1 MFDTEILPNIEGER
15 VRLRWLTTNDV
26 NSLFSIFSDPKV
38 MRYWSSLPLAD
49 VAAAEKLLAEIHSYF
64 EKRNLFQWGVAR
76 QTDNRIIGT
85 CTLFHLDPDNRR
97 AEIGYALGSE
107 NWGKGYMGDALK
119 LLLNFCFDNLNLHR
133 LEADVDPQNT
143 ASIKVLE
150 RLGFQREGYLRE
162 RWLVGGNVQDSLFY
176 GLLKN
181 EWQQHNYEGQTKQ
194 VRN

>member
-181 EWQQHNYEGQTKQ
+181 EWQQHSYEGADKTSS
-194 VRN
+194 

>member
-1 MFDTEILPNIEGER
+1 MFDAEILPNIEGER
-15 VRLRWLTTNDV
+15 VQLRWLTTNDV

-38 MRYWSSLPLAD
+38 MCYWSSLPLAD
-49 VAAAEKLLAEIHSYF
+49 VAAAEKLLADIHSYF

-76 QTDNRIIGT
+76 QTDNQIIGT
-85 CTLFHLDPDNRR
+85 CTLFHLDLDNRR

-107 NWGKGYMGDALK
+107 HWGKGYMGDALT
-119 LLLNFCFDNLNLHR
+119 LLLDFCFDDLNLHR
-133 LEADVDPQNT
+133 LEADVDPQNA
-143 ASIKVLE
+143 ASIKLLE

>member
-1 MFDTEILPNIEGER
+1 MFDAEILPNIEGER
-15 VRLRWLTTNDV
+15 VQLRWLTTNDV